1 MGNEAKPFLS
11 KTNPLNISQSEA
23 EHFSLKYLL
32 PHYWPTL
39 LLLLLSFLLSFMPNV
54 IRVILGNIVGKL
66 IFLTNSKRR
75 NIVITNLSLCF
86 KSKSQIQ
93 INNLCKA
100 YFIYLGRAFIDMSLL
115 WWRSNSFLQN
125 NCEVFN
131 KDYLDEELSK
141 NKGVILLVAH
151 SVFLDFGG
159 RSLSGYPMISIY
171 KPFRNKLLNWIIG
184 SARSRKVDNIIVYP
198 RDNFS
203 FGKIIKALKK
213 KSIFYYFGDEDLG
226 KDNSVFSKF
235 FDEKKSTLVSI
246 SKISELSNCSVL
258 PCINYYCPISKRYI
272 TYIGK
277 PLENFPSNDKQKDA
291 DTINIALEKIIS
303 RDLEQYMWSLRLF
316 QTRPDGKS
324 YPYK

>member
-32 PHYWPTL
+32 PHYWPTW
-39 LLLLLSFLLSFMPNV
+39 LLLLLSFLISFMPNA

-75 NIVITNLSLCF
+75 KIVITNLSLCF
-86 KSKSQIQ
+86 KGKNKMQ
-93 INNLCKA
+93 INGLCKA
-100 YFIYLGRAFIDMSLL
+100 YFVYLGRAFIDMSLL

-131 KDYLDEELSK
+131 QDYLDKELSK

-159 RSLSGYPMISIY
+159 RSLSGYPIISIY

-184 SARSRKVDNIIVYP
+184 SARSREVDNIIVYP

-226 KDNSVFSKF
+226 KDNSEFSKF

-258 PCINYYCPISKRYI
+258 PCINYYCPMSKKYI
-272 TYIGK
+272 TYLGK
-277 PLENFPSNDKQKDA
+277 PLEDFPSNDKQKDA
-291 DTINIALEKIIS
+291 NTINIALEKIIS

>member
-32 PHYWPTL
+32 PYYWPTL

-54 IRVILGNIVGKL
+54 IRVMLGNIVGKL

-100 YFIYLGRAFIDMSLL
+100 YFIYLGRAFIDMPLL

-159 RSLSGYPMISIY
+159 RSLSEYPIISIY

-184 SARSRKVDNIIVYP
+184 SSRSKKVDNSIVYP
-198 RDNFS
+198 RDNVS

-213 KSIFYYFGDEDLG
+213 KSIFYYFGDEDFG

-258 PCINYYCPISKRYI
+258 PCINYYCPISKKYI

>member
-11 KTNPLNISQSEA
+11 KNNPLNISKSNG

-32 PHYWPTL
+32 PHYWLTW
-39 LLLLLSFLLSFMPNV
+39 LLLLLSFLLSFMPNT
-54 IRVILGNIVGKL
+54 IRVMLGNIVGKL

-115 WWRSNSFLQN
+115 WWRSNSFLQK

-131 KDYLDEELSK
+131 KYYLDQELSK

-159 RSLSGYPMISIY
+159 RSLSGYPIISMY

-184 SARSRKVDNIIVYP
+184 SARSRKTDNIIVYP

-203 FGKIIKALKK
+203 FRKIIKALKRK
-213 KSIFYYFGDEDLG
+213 AIFYYFGDEDLG

-235 FDEKKSTLVSI
+235 FDEKKSTLISI
-246 SKISELSNCSVL
+246 SKISELSHCSVM
-258 PCINYYCPISKRYI
+258 PCINYYCPISKKYI

-291 DTINIALEKIIS
+291 NTINSGLEEIIS

>member
-258 PCINYYCPISKRYI
+258 PCINYYCPISKKYI

-277 PLENFPSNDKQKDA
+277 RLENFPSNDKQKDA

>member
-1 MGNEAKPFLS
+1 
-11 KTNPLNISQSEA
+11 
-23 EHFSLKYLL
+23 
-32 PHYWPTL
+32 
-39 LLLLLSFLLSFMPNV
+39 
-54 IRVILGNIVGKL
+54 
-66 IFLTNSKRR
+66 
-75 NIVITNLSLCF
+75 
-86 KSKSQIQ
+86 
-93 INNLCKA
+93 
-100 YFIYLGRAFIDMSLL
+100 MSLL
-115 WWRSNSFLQN
+115 WWRSNSFLQK

-131 KDYLDEELSK
+131 KNYLDEELSK

-159 RSLSGYPMISIY
+159 RSLSGYPIISMY

-184 SARSRKVDNIIVYP
+184 SARSRKTDNIIVYP

-203 FGKIIKALKK
+203 FRKIIKALKRK
-213 KSIFYYFGDEDLG
+213 AIFYYFGDEDLG

-235 FDEKKSTLVSI
+235 FDEKKSTLISI
-246 SKISELSNCSVL
+246 SKISELSHCSVM
-258 PCINYYCPISKRYI
+258 PCINYYCPISKKYI

-291 DTINIALEKIIS
+291 NTINIALEEIIS

>member
-54 IRVILGNIVGKL
+54 IRVMLGNIVGKL

-258 PCINYYCPISKRYI
+258 PCINYYCPISKKYI

>member
-11 KTNPLNISQSEA
+11 KNNPLNISKSNG

-32 PHYWPTL
+32 PHYWPTW
-39 LLLLLSFLLSFMPNV
+39 LLLLLSFLLSFMPNA
-54 IRVILGNIVGKL
+54 IRVMLGNIVGKL

-75 NIVITNLSLCF
+75 NIVTANLALCF
-86 KSKSQIQ
+86 KSKSEIE
-93 INNLCKA
+93 IGNLCKA

-115 WWRSNSFLQN
+115 WWRSNSFLQK

-131 KDYLDEELSK
+131 KDYLDQELSK

-159 RSLSGYPMISIY
+159 RSLSGYPIISMY

-184 SARSRKVDNIIVYP
+184 SARSRKTDNIIVYP

-203 FGKIIKALKK
+203 FRKIIKALKRK
-213 KSIFYYFGDEDLG
+213 AIFYYFGDEDLG

-235 FDEKKSTLVSI
+235 FDEKKSTLISI
-246 SKISELSNCSVL
+246 SKISELSHCSVM
-258 PCINYYCPISKRYI
+258 PCINYYCPISKKYI

-291 DTINIALEKIIS
+291 NTINIALEEIIS

-324 YPYK
+324 YPYQ

>member
-11 KTNPLNISQSEA
+11 KTNPLNISKSNG
-23 EHFSLKYLL
+23 EHFSFKYLL
-32 PHYWPTL
+32 PHYWPTWL
-39 LLLLLSFLLSFMPNV
+39 LLFLSFLLSFMPNI
-54 IRVILGNIVGKL
+54 IRVMLGNIVGKL

-75 NIVITNLSLCF
+75 NIVTTNLVLCF
-86 KSKSQIQ
+86 KSKSKIE
-93 INNLCKA
+93 ISNLCKA
-100 YFIYLGRAFIDMSLL
+100 YFAYLGRAFIDMSLL
-115 WWRSNSFLQN
+115 WWRSNSFLQK

-131 KDYLDEELSK
+131 KNYLDEELSK

-159 RSLSGYPMISIY
+159 RSLSGYPIISMY

-184 SARSRKVDNIIVYP
+184 SARSRKTDNIIVYP

-203 FGKIIKALKK
+203 FRKIIKALKRK
-213 KSIFYYFGDEDLG
+213 AIFYYFGDEDLG
-226 KDNSVFSKF
+226 KDNAVFSKF
-235 FDEKKSTLVSI
+235 FDEKKSTLISI
-246 SKISELSNCSVL
+246 SKISELSHCSVM
-258 PCINYYCPISKRYI
+258 PCINYYCPISKKYI

-291 DTINIALEKIIS
+291 NTINSGLEEIIS

-324 YPYK
+324 YPYQ

>member
-11 KTNPLNISQSEA
+11 KTNPLNISQRNG

-32 PHYWPTL
+32 PHYWPTWL
-39 LLLLLSFLLSFMPNV
+39 LLFLSFLLSFMPNV
-54 IRVILGNIVGKL
+54 IRVMLGNIVGKL

-75 NIVITNLSLCF
+75 NIVTTNLALCF
-86 KSKSQIQ
+86 KSKSKIE
-93 INNLCKA
+93 ISNLCKA
-100 YFIYLGRAFIDMSLL
+100 YFAYLGRAFIDMSLL
-115 WWRSNSFLQN
+115 WWRSNSFLQK

-131 KDYLDEELSK
+131 KNYLDEELSK

-159 RSLSGYPMISIY
+159 RSLSGYPIISMY

-184 SARSRKVDNIIVYP
+184 SARSRKTDNIIVYP

-203 FGKIIKALKK
+203 FRKIIKALKRK
-213 KSIFYYFGDEDLG
+213 AIFYYFGDEDLG

-235 FDEKKSTLVSI
+235 FDEKKSTLISI
-246 SKISELSNCSVL
+246 SKISELSHCSVM
-258 PCINYYCPISKRYI
+258 PCINYYCPISKKYI

-291 DTINIALEKIIS
+291 NTINSGLEEIIS

-316 QTRPDGKS
+316 QTRPDGES